1 MSLFDKKE
9 DARIEKVGGEIV
21 GPYKALFAGDTIV
34 ITDPKADVEE
44 GDTIL
49 RKLPNGKDERSTVTS
64 TTFYNHGVG
73 PIGPHYQLKFRKGGE
88 SNMQKPTQNI
98 NITGAQSVQIGDYN
112 TQNIIT
118 SFETLVKQIDALP
131 ANTTEKQEAK
141 SRLYAFL
148 SHPLVVSVLG
158 AVAGTVVG

>member
-9 DARIEKVGGEIV
+9 DARIEKRGGKIF
-21 GPYKALFAGDTIV
+21 GPYKALFAGGTIF
-34 ITDPKADVEE
+34 ITDPKADIEE

-49 RKLPNGKDERSTVTS
+49 RKLPNGKDERSIVTS
-64 TTFYNHGVG
+64 ATFYNQGVG
-73 PIGPHYQLKFRKGGE
+73 SIGSHYQVKFRKGGE
-88 SNMQKPTQNI
+88 SNMQKPTQHI

-112 TQNIIT
+112 TQNIIN
-118 SFETLVKQIDALP
+118 SFEALVKQIDASS
-131 ANTTEKQEAK
+131 ASDTEKQEAK
-141 SRLYAFL
+141 SRLKAFL